1 MDNSMRER
9 QAALLPQLVAGGS
22 QNPGFVRG
30 FWADDLDEPDLSVT
44 FVVFETLDQAQRF
57 REAVIA
63 NAPAQ
68 VEVGIERAGLRIVE
82 IKVDAWVPFFIACW
96 LPKQIGGGRSLSGTW
111 GLQALRGH
119 RSVDVAPRHRHWPS
133 GARRGRARHFR

>member
-9 QAALLPQLVAGGS
+9 QAAVLPQLVAGVK

-30 FWADDLDEPDLSVT
+30 FWADDLEQPDLSVT
-44 FVVFETLDQAQRF
+44 FVVFETLDQARSF
-57 REAVIA
+57 REAVMA

-82 IKVDAWVPFFIACW
+82 IQADA
-96 LPKQIGGGRSLSGTW
+96 
-111 GLQALRGH
+111 
-119 RSVDVAPRHRHWPS
+119 
-133 GARRGRARHFR
+133 

>member
-9 QAALLPQLVAGGS
+9 QAAVLPHLVAGVR

-30 FWADDLDEPDLSVT
+30 FWADDLDDPDVSVT
-44 FVVFETLDQAQRF
+44 FVVFETLDQAQSF

-82 IKVDAWVPFFIACW
+82 IQADA
-96 LPKQIGGGRSLSGTW
+96 
-111 GLQALRGH
+111 
-119 RSVDVAPRHRHWPS
+119 
-133 GARRGRARHFR
+133 